1 MLCDVR
7 RRVSRIALREY
18 FGCALVCKRESL
30 LVPILSIIS
39 VLTVCLQAQARVAI
53 LASENA
59 CDGRCRDEEAPDLNV
74 NLECLPECEFPW
86 CFDHFFNRGVMLFSM
101 GVSPAAVLGRA
112 TRLGAAWGTGR
123 GGGGLSASGRCEFK
137 ARGERN
143 LAAAQSAGL
152 QNKGQS
158 LDTQDGQK
166 ARICTQQGG
175 LRF

>member
-1 MLCDVR
+1 M
-7 RRVSRIALREY
+7 E
-18 FGCALVCKRESL
+18 
-30 LVPILSIIS
+30 
-39 VLTVCLQAQARVAI
+39 I

-123 GGGGLSASGRCEFK
+123 GEGGSAPAGDANSKRREESGGCLSCWVLVIRTNHWTLKMVKKPNSYVVWK
-137 ARGERN
+137 
-143 LAAAQSAGL
+143 LKIQ
-152 QNKGQS
+152 
-158 LDTQDGQK
+158 
-166 ARICTQQGG
+166 
-175 LRF
+175 